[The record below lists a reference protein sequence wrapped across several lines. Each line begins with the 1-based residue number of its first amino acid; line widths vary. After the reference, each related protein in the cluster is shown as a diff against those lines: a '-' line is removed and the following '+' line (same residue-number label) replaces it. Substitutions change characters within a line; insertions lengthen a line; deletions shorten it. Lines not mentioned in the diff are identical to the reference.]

1 MVARDH
7 SVRVILIFYAPTC
20 MRVGVIAADSSLGT
34 DELVEA
40 DGEVARGS
48 CCQRAAGEGQ
58 TRPNS
63 ARGTPGAGSTPI
75 AYLNQGVADEEANRA
90 RIHK

>member
-48 CCQRAAGEGQ
+48 CCQRAAGEKGKHDQ
-58 TRPNS
+58 TVHEGPLALGR
-63 ARGTPGAGSTPI
+63 RQ
-75 AYLNQGVADEEANRA
+75 L
-90 RIHK
+90 RI